1 MRERNLG
8 IVVYTGTKHLG
19 FHDALHLSYVVRHCN
34 ANFGRM
40 MMLFIALPCSL
51 EFIEIPFSSQ
61 SIPIFSCPLVDFV
74 AKKVFNSHPPN
85 PHHPTPN
92 AQPTPPTQGSCTA
105 PNHPPTAAVRF
116 HAPPAQP
123 PAHACA
129 PWPYRSPCTH
139 YAAALHNPG
148 SGAGGSGVP
157 GPSRRP
163 ALRGPSTL
171 RGYRPGRG
179 PGSHRRCRYA
189 HRQTT
194 PASDQ
199 SPPWG
204 SIVLAR
210 NPGASRLWP
219 PHGGRG

>member
-1 MRERNLG
+1 MVTL
-8 IVVYTGTKHLG
+8 
-19 FHDALHLSYVVRHCN
+19 YVVKEKDEN
-34 ANFGRM
+34 
-40 MMLFIALPCSL
+40 LFATKSTKEHEIKDKEILVFSVSNLCSC
-51 EFIEIPFSSQ
+51 F
-61 SIPIFSCPLVDFV
+61 LVDFV
-74 AKKVFNSHPPN
+74 AKKVFSSHPPQQ
-85 PHHPTPN
+85 PRPTPHG
-92 AQPTPPTQGSCTA
+92 QPTPPVQGSCTA
-105 PNHPPTAAVRF
+105 PNHPPTAAARS

-163 ALRGPSTL
+163 GLRGPSTL

-179 PGSHRRCRYA
+179 PGSRPRCRYA

-204 SIVLAR
+204 STGLAR